1 MTTTALELED
11 LLTLSSAQLHQLL
24 ETGAPPDP
32 EALVG
37 RQWLGSDLSMPALG
51 HRLLWQTFRK
61 TFVRDEEHGDVRG
74 WNVKLEQRG
83 TRGPQVPLR
92 RPDGTEKAFAH
103 YRLRFDDDIAWP
115 KGLRCAAYLD
125 YTIAGNPFPENLTY
139 TPIVSVNGDAND
151 LLLGWEV
158 VKLGRRLFG
167 PRLYWAIRPDG
178 PLETMATP
186 KHAPRLGTGG

>member
-1 MTTTALELED
+1 MTTTDLELED
-11 LLTLSSAQLHQLL
+11 LLTMTGPQLHLLL

-32 EALVG
+32 DALVD

-61 TFVRDEEHGDVRG
+61 TFVRDEEHADVRG

-92 RPDGTEKAFAH
+92 RRDGTERAFAH
-103 YRLRFDDDIAWP
+103 YRLRFGDDIAWP
-115 KGLRCAAYLD
+115 KGLRCGSYLD
-125 YTIAGNPFPENLTY
+125 YTIAGNPFPENLAL

-158 VKLGRRLFG
+158 VKLGRRLVG
-167 PRLYWAIRPDG
+167 PPLYWAIRPDG
-178 PLETMATP
+178 PLETLATP
-186 KHAPRLGTGG
+186 KHAPRVGTG